1 MRTASKDRKK
11 DYIKRNYFTSI
22 LIYIV
27 PVSKGRKKGAR
38 TVWIL
43 WNELNEGM
51 KDEIKFEVQSVH
63 PTIQNAKG
71 NLPAGGDKLSINC
84 KSCY

>member
-27 PVSKGRKKGAR
+27 PVSKRRKKGAR

-43 WNELNEGM
+43 WNELNEGVM
-51 KDEIKFEVQSVH
+51 GWFVCLNVLFVFECDVV
-63 PTIQNAKG
+63 G
-71 NLPAGGDKLSINC
+71 
-84 KSCY
+84 